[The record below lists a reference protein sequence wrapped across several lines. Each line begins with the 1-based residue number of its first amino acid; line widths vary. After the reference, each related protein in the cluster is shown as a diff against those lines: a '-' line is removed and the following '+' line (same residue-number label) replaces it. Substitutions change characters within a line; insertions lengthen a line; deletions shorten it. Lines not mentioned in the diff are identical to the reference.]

1 LDKLG
6 FGGIYGVGKSA
17 ATPPALVILSYV
29 PTTASKSIA
38 LVGKGIV
45 YDTGGLSLKSTASM
59 CTMKHDMG
67 GAAGVFSAFE
77 IIVKQ
82 KINISVYCL
91 LCLAE
96 NAIGPNAMRNDDIL
110 YMYSGKTVE
119 VNNTD
124 AEGRLVLG
132 DGVSYAS
139 KHLNVDV
146 IVDMATLTGFNLTN
160 FEGPDDYYGVETCSC
175 FN

>member
-1 LDKLG
+1 
-6 FGGIYGVGKSA
+6 
-17 ATPPALVILSYV
+17 
-29 PTTASKSIA
+29 
-38 LVGKGIV
+38 
-45 YDTGGLSLKSTASM
+45 
-59 CTMKHDMG
+59 MKHDMG
-67 GAAGVFSAFE
+67 GAAGCFSAFE

-82 KINISVYCL
+82 KVNVIVHCL

-139 KHLNVDV
+139 KHLNVDL
-146 IVDMATLTGFNLTN
+146 IVDMATLTGFTFNN
-160 FEGPDDYYGVETCSC
+160 FEGTNDYHGVETCGC
-175 FN
+175 ND